1 MPPNQ
6 HLPLARCLLPI
17 SEPSTTRVVVLI
29 WCAGTLPSTG
39 EHPLTTNSVM
49 NKQKAVSKQVFL
61 SSSKSLRVY
70 FEIDCI
76 KHIFVFF
83 LPFFLYFV
91 SLYQII
97 WSEVENQI
105 PVRMKLKAKRMTF
118 LSPHPLIFAYT

>member
-1 MPPNQ
+1 MVRRHP
-6 HLPLARCLLPI
+6 
-17 SEPSTTRVVVLI
+17 
-29 WCAGTLPSTG
+29 PSTG

-105 PVRMKLKAKRMTF
+105 PVRM
-118 LSPHPLIFAYT
+118 IYY